1 MLVRLFVLTAYRTKS
16 TAKPPCRQDSILVLF
31 KESLVSLED
40 LKVTKID
47 RLIFGV
53 LRGLAVNKIRLSKGN
68 PNMNTPSN
76 LKYTK
81 SDEWFDPASGAMGL
95 SDYAQSQLS
104 DIVFVEILVEAG
116 ETVDAGTAIAS
127 VESVKASAEIYA
139 AAGGKVTAVNKG
151 LSEKPET
158 LNSDPFGAGWMVKV
172 EDGFPAD
179 DIMDA
184 AAYEKYCAE
193 RTH

>member
-1 MLVRLFVLTAYRTKS
+1 
-16 TAKPPCRQDSILVLF
+16 
-31 KESLVSLED
+31 
-40 LKVTKID
+40 
-47 RLIFGV
+47 
-53 LRGLAVNKIRLSKGN
+53 
-68 PNMNTPSN
+68 MNTPSN

-116 ETVDAGTAIAS
+116 ETIDAGTAIAS

-172 EDGFPAD
+172 EDGSPAD

-184 AAYEKYCAE
+184 AAYEKYCGG

>member
-1 MLVRLFVLTAYRTKS
+1 
-16 TAKPPCRQDSILVLF
+16 
-31 KESLVSLED
+31 
-40 LKVTKID
+40 
-47 RLIFGV
+47 
-53 LRGLAVNKIRLSKGN
+53 
-68 PNMNTPSN
+68 
-76 LKYTK
+76 
-81 SDEWFDPASGAMGL
+81 L

-139 AAGGKVTAVNKG
+139 SAGGKVTAVNKG
-151 LSEKPET
+151 LAEKPET

-172 EDGFPAD
+172 EDGSPAD

-184 AAYEKYCAE
+184 AAYEKYCAG